1 MRLCS
6 TGRKD
11 AIGLLEKTQKVSM
24 PMTLKEAIK
33 LIENVAKTIW
43 IPFGPSEIRDRGY
56 ASLQIIDALLASQ
69 KAMKLLALN
78 DSRIIGKLKQDVRD
92 AHKRE
97 REVFKRLSCLCA
109 HRWKNECND
118 SNNDG
123 MKCTLRTCPL
133 LKGDD
138 L

>member
-1 MRLCS
+1 
-6 TGRKD
+6 
-11 AIGLLEKTQKVSM
+11 M

-78 DSRIIGKLKQDVRD
+78 DSRIIGKLKQDARD

-97 REVFKRLSCLCA
+97 REVFKRLSVQCKTHWNGKDNSCS
-109 HRWKNECND
+109 RYGNPKR
-118 SNNDG
+118 
-123 MKCTLRTCPL
+123 KCTLRNCPL